1 MINYEKLFSK
11 NAMGLK
17 RSEIRELLKVT
28 RIPGIISFA
37 GGLPAPNLFP
47 VKDVKDVTDYIL
59 EKEGKIV
66 LQYGPTEGDTRL
78 KEELVRHMKDEGIET
93 AVDNIL
99 IVSASQ
105 QALDLVAK
113 IFLNRKDFVFVE
125 EPTYVGGIQAFNS
138 YGANMVAVK
147 SDKDGIL
154 PESLEANIKTLISKG
169 FSDKLKLIYII
180 PDFQNPAGI
189 TTSEERRK
197 KILDIAERYDLI
209 VIEDTPYRQLRYSGN
224 SVTPMITLDKS
235 DRVLSLFT
243 FSKIFAPGFRLGWI
257 VGPKEIIE
265 KIIMAKQA
273 ADLCTSPFTQSITYE
288 YLKRG
293 YLEKQINII
302 RKDYMEKRDKMLSSL
317 EKYMPKLEG
326 LSWTHPEG
334 GLFLWVNLPEY
345 MDSRELFLKA
355 IDKKVAFVIGEAF
368 HPQAKCKNAFRLNF
382 SYATKENIDEGIKR
396 LANAIKEYEEEIKNK
411 KLGDSVVFP

>member
-28 RIPGIISFA
+28 RMPGIISFA
-37 GGLPAPNLFP
+37 GGLPAPDLFP
-47 VKDVKDVTDYIL
+47 VEEVKEVTDYIL
-59 EKEGKIV
+59 DTEGKIA
-66 LQYGPTEGDTRL
+66 LQYGPTEGDARL
-78 KEELVRHMKDEGIET
+78 KEELVKHMKDEGIDT
-93 AVDNIL
+93 TVDNIL
-99 IVSASQ
+99 VVSASQ
-105 QALDLVAK
+105 QALDFVAK
-113 IFLNRKDFVFVE
+113 VFLNRKDFVFVE

-138 YGANMVAVK
+138 YGANMVAIK
-147 SDKDGIL
+147 SDEEGII
-154 PESLEANIKTLISKG
+154 PENLESNIKTLIDKG
-169 FSDKLKLIYII
+169 FSDKLKLIYVI
-180 PDFQNPAGI
+180 PDFQNPSGI

-197 KILDIAERYDLI
+197 RIIEIADKYDLI
-209 VIEDTPYRQLRYSGN
+209 VIEDTPYRQLRYSGK
-224 SVTPMITLDKS
+224 SVTPMITLDKN

-293 YLEKQINII
+293 YLKKQIGLIQE
-302 RKDYMEKRDKMLSSL
+302 DYKEKRDKMLESL
-317 EKYMPKLEG
+317 EKYMPKFNN

-334 GLFLWVNLPEY
+334 GLFLWVTLPEY

-368 HPQAKCKNAFRLNF
+368 HPQAKCKNSFRLNF
-382 SYATKENIDEGIKR
+382 SYATKENIEEGIKR
-396 LANAIKEYEEEIKNK
+396 LANAIKEYDTEIKNRK
-411 KLGDSVVFP
+411 PGDSVVFP

>member
-11 NAMGLK
+11 NAIGLK

-37 GGLPAPNLFP
+37 GGLPAPDLFP
-47 VKDVKDVTDYIL
+47 IEEVKDVTDYIL
-59 EKEGKIV
+59 EKEGKIA

-93 AVDNIL
+93 TVDNIL

-154 PESLEANIKTLISKG
+154 PESLEANIKTLIDKG

-197 KILDIAERYDLI
+197 RILDIAERYDLI

-224 SVTPMITLDKS
+224 SITPMITLDNS
-235 DRVLSLFT
+235 DRVISLFT

-257 VGPKEIIE
+257 VGPKELIE

-317 EKYMPKLEG
+317 EKFMPKLEG

-368 HPQAKCKNAFRLNF
+368 HPQAKCKNSFRLNF
-382 SYATKENIDEGIKR
+382 SYATKENIEEGIKR

-411 KLGDSVVFP
+411 KFGDSVVFP